1 MAVRDTMSIGEF
13 VAMLV
18 RAGYR
23 ITVPRRAVLDLVLS
37 RDGAFSTAD
46 LVADSRRRGLPA
58 GRATIFRTL
67 EILTGLGPSNALICR
82 TAVTYTCDAIPRII
96 ITISFAR
103 AASGAWISAI
113 WA

>member
-1 MAVRDTMSIGEF
+1 MAVRDIVSIGEF
-13 VAMLV
+13 AAILDK
-18 RAGYR
+18 AGYR
-23 ITVPRRAVLDLVLS
+23 IPVPRRAVLDLVLA
-37 RDGAFSTAD
+37 RDGAFSTAH
-46 LVADSRRRGLPA
+46 LVADARRRRLPA

-67 EILTGLGPSNALICR
+67 EILCGLPSKALICR
-82 TAVTYTCDAIPRII
+82 TAVTCTCDAIPRIM